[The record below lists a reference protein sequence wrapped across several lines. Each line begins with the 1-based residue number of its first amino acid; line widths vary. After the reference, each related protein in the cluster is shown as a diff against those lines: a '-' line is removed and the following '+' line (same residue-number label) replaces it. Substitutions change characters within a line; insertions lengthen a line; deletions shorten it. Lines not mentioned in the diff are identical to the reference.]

1 MDRLEDMF
9 LYVDRNVSLKYTS
22 FLDASQVAQM
32 EIYLKSIKKTYPQ
45 VEYLLWG
52 GYQLAER
59 KMLCVYSSYI
69 GVDFNDF
76 PLSVVEFT
84 YNTTF
89 SKLTHRDFLGSLM
102 ALNFN
107 RDLIGDIIVGN
118 GKTQVVISSSIKDIV
133 LNEVTQIGR
142 LGVKTNLVDEVSLKL
157 EQSFKDISG
166 TVASMRLDCVLGLA
180 LNISRTKVVQVVKS
194 KIVSVNYL
202 EETSSDTVL
211 KLNDIITIKGYGK
224 YTIAEISEP
233 TKKNRLH
240 ILIKKYL

>member
-69 GVDFNDF
+69 DVVFNDF

-166 TVASMRLDCVLGLA
+166 DLLFP
-180 LNISRTKVVQVVKS
+180 
-194 KIVSVNYL
+194 KI
-202 EETSSDTVL
+202 
-211 KLNDIITIKGYGK
+211 
-224 YTIAEISEP
+224 ISEL
-233 TKKNRLH
+233 NLR
-240 ILIKKYL
+240 